1 MAGPAGKRLTILW
14 STQAASELKA
24 IPETD
29 RQPEM
34 ANGIRRAIYERV
46 QSLRSLPYLASP
58 GRVENTRELVV
69 TGTPYLVVYRVSE
82 DGIVIL
88 NVLPGARNLA

>member
-1 MAGPAGKRLTILW
+1 MTVLW
-14 STQAASELKA
+14 SIQAASELKA
-24 IPETD
+24 VPETD
-29 RQPEM
+29 RKPET

-58 GRVENTRELVV
+58 GRVENTRELVI

-88 NVLPGARNLA
+88 NVLRGARQSP